1 MASSTTA
8 VRTFIGAHLDGASVC
23 SCWALAQCAIA
34 LTYGATLQGRG
45 LAEVEARRLLQ
56 QLLVALEFSHSRG
69 IANRDV
75 KVRSPF

>member
-1 MASSTTA
+1 MIETA
-8 VRTFIGAHLDGASVC
+8 L
-23 SCWALAQCAIA
+23 
-34 LTYGATLQGRG
+34 LQGRG

-75 KVRSPF
+75 KVRSPIQRV